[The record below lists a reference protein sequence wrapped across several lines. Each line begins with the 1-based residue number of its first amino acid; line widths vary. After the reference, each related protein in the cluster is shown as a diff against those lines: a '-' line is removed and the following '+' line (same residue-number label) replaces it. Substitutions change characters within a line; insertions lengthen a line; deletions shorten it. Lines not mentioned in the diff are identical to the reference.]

1 MECAVCGGTDFTAE
15 SGYYFCNEC
24 QTQTQEL
31 KEHVFQEEDKYIN
44 IKRTK
49 KIRNATP
56 KKNAEQ
62 ITSWECWNVIIMMLT
77 EELINLGVDRSIKK
91 IVRCLWMRYLEKLE
105 VLHMQHDEKPKFS
118 LLNIKRDVKI
128 VYGVAEKIYK
138 RKNSVASEETSGNMV
153 SKRLRSSKKRALAKA
168 QYKEQSK
175 TDGSSSLYNET
186 LASLKSHSENSAD
199 REIQFNTFSHL
210 ELKKTMSSQRIKRH
224 QKEIL
229 SDTNK
234 KRPRFSRIYRNRS
247 YHLSPSKIY
256 CILYLA
262 LLIKKDPMQL
272 GDMLR
277 FMREGHLSFHCY
289 SHLFPES
296 YADKR
301 LNIADFRSTISLSHH
316 EFRKRTAELANL
328 LDVCCYISCPDLEA
342 LARRYCEEMN
352 LPDDVFLAVKNILA
366 KNPPYQGMICN
377 HIPNYEGRVMAI
389 IMFVLKLFYGL
400 DDVSEINLSQFAKA
414 LNATWPNLK
423 MFDIVEWMEFI
434 NYRRVLISEYHFPSS
449 ANENI
454 GATNA
459 DLYMQYRKNH
469 KIDIDY
475 TPNVG
480 FKKRPCSAEM
490 TGYKDLLT
498 EIIKLQNDE
507 FPHIEYPPSVHPY
520 KSHSDVVKRLLH
532 RSDPDGIQFYMLT
545 KYFQNRSMDFLFN
558 PLAYLWQLNSKAK
571 FQHGGL
577 NDQWKLKT
585 VGLSS
590 KFQFLEQ
597 RYIKH
602 IPVEVVKHEVKRKP
616 RKQIEKDVS
625 GKNIKVKLKQFA
637 KYHQY
642 QFKEDLIELGKLS
655 VRCTFNG
662 EGRCNNDRQETYDL
676 HCFPY
681 ERHWI
686 NFTNTRINF
695 ASAEQFKDY
704 MNGFSSSFKMI
715 LKECSRITEQN
726 EQELFEQFQ
735 STELYLIYC
744 SKEYSGSKKRRELV
758 TFKKFL
764 HDVENSW

>member
-24 QTQTQEL
+24 QTQTQEI
-31 KEHVFQEEDKYIN
+31 KEHVFQEEVDQIN
-44 IKRTK
+44 ITHAK
-49 KIRNATP
+49 KIRDATP
-56 KKNAEQ
+56 KKNVEQ
-62 ITSWECWNVIIMMLT
+62 ITSWECWNVILMMLT

-105 VLHMQHDEKPKFS
+105 VLHMQRDEKPKFS
-118 LLNIKRDVKI
+118 LMNMKRDVKI
-128 VYGVAEKIYK
+128 VYGVAEKKYR
-138 RKNSVASEETSGNMV
+138 RKSVSSEETTGSMV

-168 QYKEQSK
+168 QYNEQSK
-175 TDGSSSLYNET
+175 TDGSSSLHNET
-186 LASLKSHSENSAD
+186 LTSLKSHSENSAD
-199 REIQFNTFSHL
+199 KEIQFNKFGHS
-210 ELKKTMSSQRIKRH
+210 ELKKIMSSQRIKRH

-229 SDTNK
+229 SDTNR
-234 KRPRFSRIYRNRS
+234 KRPRFSSHYHINS

-256 CILYLA
+256 CILHLA

-296 YADKR
+296 YANKR

-328 LDVCCYISCPDLEA
+328 LDVCSYISCPDLVA

-352 LPDDVFLAVKNILA
+352 LPDDIFLAVKNILA
-366 KNPPYQGMICN
+366 KNPPYQGTIGN
-377 HIPNYEGRVMAI
+377 RIPNYEGRVMAI
-389 IMFVLKLFYGL
+389 IMFVLKLFFGL

-423 MFDIVEWMEFI
+423 MFDILEWMEFI
-434 NYRRVLISEYHFPSS
+434 NYRRVLINEYHFPS

-454 GATNA
+454 AATNA
-459 DLYMQYRKNH
+459 DLYMEYRKNH

-475 TPNVG
+475 KPNVG

-498 EIIKLQNDE
+498 KIIKLQNDE
-507 FPHIEYPPSVHPY
+507 FPQIEYPPSVHPY
-520 KSHSDVVKRLLH
+520 KSHSDVIKSLLH
-532 RSDPDGIQFYMLT
+532 RSDPDGIKFYMLT

-585 VGLSS
+585 VELSS
-590 KFQFLEQ
+590 KLNFLEPV
-597 RYIKH
+597 YMKH
-602 IPVEVVKHEVKRKP
+602 IPVEVVKHEVKREPK
-616 RKQIEKDVS
+616 KKIEKDVS
-625 GKNIKVKLKQFA
+625 SKNIKVELKQFT

-655 VRCTFNG
+655 GRCTFNG
-662 EGRCNNDRQETYDL
+662 EGRCKDDRQETYDL

-695 ASAEQFKDY
+695 ASFEQFQEY

-715 LKECSRITEQN
+715 LKECSRITEQTD
-726 EQELFEQFQ
+726 QELFEQFQ

-744 SKEYSGSKKRRELV
+744 SEYNGSNKRRELV
-758 TFKKFL
+758 IFKKFL
-764 HDVENSW
+764 QDIEKSW